1 MGLNENHDHLLM
13 YFHYLD

>member
-13 YFHYLD
+13 YLHYLD